1 MEASQPLRGKRTHQ
15 GVEVVCTRNA
25 AFSWETFMLSFRGR
39 ATEPVTISVGVPTA
53 PPALPV
59 LHMMDAQL
67 LGESPGTLRS
77 HLSRARKALKLRLE
91 AEGYGPS

>member
-1 MEASQPLRGKRTHQ
+1 MDIQQAHAYAARELRKVESDLARALERDGRPDFPDGEAALRGMTT
-15 GVEVVCTRNA
+15 GE
-25 AFSWETFMLSFRGR
+25 
-39 ATEPVTISVGVPTA
+39 I
-53 PPALPV
+53 
-59 LHMMDAQL
+59 AQL